1 MVRVGINGFGR
12 IGRMIFRHSLGLD
25 DVEVVAVNDLS
36 QVKILAHL
44 LKYDSIH
51 GILDSDVSYKDD
63 AIIVDGREIKVFSK
77 RSPSEIPWDS
87 VDVDIVVESTGLF
100 RDRESASLHFN
111 SSIDRVVISAPASG
125 VDITIIPYVNEHLYD
140 KNKHKIISMASCT
153 TNALVPLVKVLH
165 ENFKIIKGGMVTVH
179 AYTNDQRLLD
189 AIHKDPR
196 RARAAAV
203 NIVPTSTGAAK
214 AIFEIYPELRGRFDA
229 FAIRVP
235 VPDGSIIDMKAVVEK
250 DTNREEVN
258 ERFRE
263 ASEGELKEILK
274 YMDEPIVSS
283 DIIDMTHL
291 SIFDSL
297 LTEVVDNNFVRVVS
311 WYDNEYGYSYHLTK
325 LLGRL

>member
-12 IGRMIFRHSLGLD
+12 IGRMIYRHSLSLD
-25 DVEVVAVNDLS
+25 DVEVVAVNDLTD
-36 QVKILAHL
+36 VKILAHL

-51 GILDSDVSYKDD
+51 GVLNSDIGYRDNSL
-63 AIIVDGREIKVFSK
+63 IVDGEEVKVFNK

-100 RDRESASLHFN
+100 RDRESASLHLN
-111 SSIDRVVISAPASG
+111 SSVDRVVISAPAVG
-125 VDITIIPYVNEHLYD
+125 ADLTIIPYVNEHLYNRD
-140 KNKHKIISMASCT
+140 RHKVISMASCT

-165 ENFKIIKGGMVTVH
+165 EEFRIVKGGMVTIH

-196 RARAAAV
+196 RARAAAI

-214 AIFEIYPELRGRFDA
+214 AVFEIYPELKGRFDA
-229 FAIRVP
+229 YAVRVP
-235 VPDGSIIDMKAVVEK
+235 VADGSIIDMKVLVEK
-250 DTNREEVN
+250 DTSREEVN
-258 ERFRE
+258 EVFRE
-263 ASEGELKEILK
+263 ASEGYLKEILK
-274 YMDEPIVSS
+274 YMEEPIVSS
-283 DIIDMTHL
+283 DVINMTHL

-297 LTEVVDNNFVRVVS
+297 LTEVVNDDLVRVVS